1 MRAVIFGYFGTLT
14 DPGAE
19 EYREPLAHRTG
30 ELLGVC
36 RPRFWEALAGS
47 FGECTIGVHGRTPK
61 DDARPACSCTPAPPR
76 RSSLIPW
83 MRGQWDWGCSGCSES
98 PCCIG

>member
-14 DPGAE
+14 DPGDE
-19 EYREPLAHRTG
+19 EYREPLATG

-47 FGECTIGVHGRTPK
+47 FGERTIGVHGGTDSTLK
-61 DDARPACSCTPAPPR
+61 AVALSR
-76 RSSLIPW
+76 RRADRS
-83 MRGQWDWGCSGCSES
+83 
-98 PCCIG
+98 